1 MKETW
6 KNLRI
11 YKIALGSSLAYL
23 IADLLGLQYAS
34 SAAIVTLLTVLETRK
49 ATFDLAKKRYIS
61 FAVTMALAWLIYE
74 NLGYHVVS
82 MGLVMML
89 MVGISYHF
97 GWQLAISVN
106 AVINTHFL
114 MEQSYTLPFIMNEL
128 IMVTIGTVIALLM
141 NSYMPKRIRHLRE
154 DIHEIEN
161 LFQKILNQIAEYLLR
176 VDRKDYDGESIR
188 KLEARLEKAVERA
201 FENLDNTLD
210 DHSRYYI
217 EYMEMRKSQVNVLEA
232 FHDSLH
238 SLSQVRPEAKILA
251 DFFRDTAATFHER
264 NNVEELLKEWEK
276 MSEYMMDRPLPTTRD
291 EFEDRAILYHMMMD
305 MEEFLLIKKE
315 FSDQM
320 TPDQVRIYWERED

>member
-11 YKIALGSSLAYL
+11 YKIALGSALAYL
-23 IADLLGLQYAS
+23 IADLIGLQYAS
-34 SAAIVTLLTVLETRK
+34 SAAIVTLLTVLETRR

-61 FAVTMALAWLIYE
+61 FAVTMVLAWLVYE
-74 NLGYHVVS
+74 HLGYHVVS
-82 MGLVMML
+82 MGIVMML
-89 MVGISYHF
+89 MVGISYHY

-114 MEQSYTLPFIMNEL
+114 MEQSYTLPFIVNEL
-128 IMVTIGTVIALLM
+128 VMVTIGTVIALLM
-141 NSYMPKRIRHLRE
+141 NSYMPKRIQHLRE

-176 VDRKDYDGESIR
+176 VDREDYDGESIHM
-188 KLEARLEKAVERA
+188 LEDRLEKALARA

-210 DHSRYYI
+210 EHSKYYI

-238 SLSQVRPEAKILA
+238 SLSQVRPEAQILA
-251 DFFRDTAATFHER
+251 DFFRDTAASFHER
-264 NNVEELLKEWEK
+264 NNVQELLEEWKK
-276 MSEYMMDRPLPTTRD
+276 MSAYMIERPLPVSRD

-315 FSDQM
+315 FADQM
-320 TPDQVRIYWERED
+320 TPEQVQIYWKQDN

>member
-11 YKIALGSSLAYL
+11 YKIALGSSIAYL
-23 IADLLGLQYAS
+23 IAELLGLQYAS
-34 SAAIVTLLTVLETRK
+34 SAAIVTLLTVLETKR

-61 FAVTMALAWLIYE
+61 FAVTMVLAWLVYE

-82 MGLVMML
+82 MGLVMLL

-114 MEQSYTLPFIMNEL
+114 MEQSYTLKFIGNEL
-128 IMVTIGTVIALLM
+128 VMVTIGTVIALLM
-141 NSYMPKRIRHLRE
+141 NAYMPKRIKHLRE

-161 LFQKILNQIAEYLLR
+161 LFQKILNQIAEYLMR
-176 VDRKDYDGESIR
+176 VDRKDYDGESIH
-188 KLEARLEKAVERA
+188 KLEQRLEKAVERA
-201 FENLDNTLD
+201 FENLDNTFD
-210 DHSRYYI
+210 EHSKYYI

-238 SLSQVRPEAKILA
+238 SLSQVREEARELA
-251 DFFRDTAATFHER
+251 DFFRDTASSFHER
-264 NNVEELLKEWEK
+264 NNVQELLAKWEQLAER
-276 MSEYMMDRPLPTTRD
+276 MRALPLPKTRD
-291 EFEDRAILYHMMMD
+291 EFEDRAILYHMLMD

-315 FSDQM
+315 FADQM
-320 TPDQVRIYWERED
+320 TPEQVHIYWERED

>member
-1 MKETW
+1 
-6 KNLRI
+6 
-11 YKIALGSSLAYL
+11 
-23 IADLLGLQYAS
+23 
-34 SAAIVTLLTVLETRK
+34 
-49 ATFDLAKKRYIS
+49 
-61 FAVTMALAWLIYE
+61 MALAWLIYE

-232 FHDSLH
+232 FHDSLQ